1 VLLCPGDFGLQEFP
15 GGSQGHSFGDSNS
28 DSPIRLDSYGEVF
41 GSGRGSEED
50 GAEGSDVDSSRE
62 HIQRI
67 IS

>member
-1 VLLCPGDFGLQEFP
+1 MLLCPGDFGLQEFP

-28 DSPIRLDSYGEVF
+28 DSPIRLDSYGQVF
-41 GSGRGSEED
+41 GSGRGSEEN
-50 GAEGSDVDSSRE
+50 GAEGSNVDGSSE